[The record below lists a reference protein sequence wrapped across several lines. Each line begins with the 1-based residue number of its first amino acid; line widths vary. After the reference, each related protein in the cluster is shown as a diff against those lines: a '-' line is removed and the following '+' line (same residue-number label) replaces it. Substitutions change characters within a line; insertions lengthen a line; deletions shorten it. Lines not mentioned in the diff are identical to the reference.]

1 MLQNSNDFLD
11 QMASLADQLNQME
24 NQRKNKS
31 RELKKIW
38 IVGSNHYEGWDIEGI
53 YATSELAENRV
64 RLFDNKKLLSEDY
77 QFVYHLDRR
86 DIESWGIDGSA
97 VWIEGPVTPM
107 PIRRLYAPNLARNML
122 IAVRII
128 HYVKMLTA

>member
-1 MLQNSNDFLD
+1 MLQNSNEFLD

-97 VWIEGPVTPM
+97 VWIEGHPV
-107 PIRRLYAPNLARNML
+107 
-122 IAVRII
+122 
-128 HYVKMLTA
+128 KES